1 MVKYSNGK
9 IYQIIPICDH
19 DEGDVYIGS
28 TTKKYLS
35 SRMVTHRHSSSVC
48 NSKILFDKYG
58 SDNCKIELLE
68 NYSCED
74 INELRSREGEW
85 IKKTNC
91 VNKMVAGRTKEQ
103 YYKDNKEKII
113 DRVTTN
119 YQNNRLE
126 KLEYIKNW
134 NENNKE
140 KRKQYQAKY
149 RLKLSS
155 GENLSSSD

>member
-1 MVKYSNGK
+1 MKASG
-9 IYQIIPICDH
+9 
-19 DEGDVYIGS
+19 
-28 TTKKYLS
+28 L
-35 SRMVTHRHSSSVC
+35 
-48 NSKILFDKYG
+48 
-58 SDNCKIELLE
+58 
-68 NYSCED
+68 
-74 INELRSREGEW
+74 
-85 IKKTNC
+85 KTNC

-119 YQNNRLE
+119 YQNNKLE

-149 RLKLSS
+149 RLKLSTA
-155 GENLSSSD
+155 ENLLSSD